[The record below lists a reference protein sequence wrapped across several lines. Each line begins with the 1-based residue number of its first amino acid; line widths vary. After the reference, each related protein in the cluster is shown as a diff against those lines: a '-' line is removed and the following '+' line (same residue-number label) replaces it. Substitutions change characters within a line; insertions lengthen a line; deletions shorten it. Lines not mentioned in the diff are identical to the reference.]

1 MFSNIIV
8 LLNLLKK
15 KDCSGWYTCKAIL
28 NICEKKMQ

>member
-15 KDCSGWYTCKAIL
+15 TAVVGIPVNL
-28 NICEKKMQ
+28 F